1 MLIRLT
7 FFTCYLQVSE
17 TDALSNFVC
26 HKCWSMT
33 ESFHQL
39 YQNAKEVQQRFF
51 NKVVKSESDSPEIW
65 IDNTYQED
73 VDQPEYSN
81 TINSIK
87 VEPNS
92 KFFLIFL
99 DYIFFCIHSNF
110 P

>member
-1 MLIRLT
+1 
-7 FFTCYLQVSE
+7 
-17 TDALSNFVC
+17 
-26 HKCWSMT
+26 MT

-51 NKVVKSESDSPEIW
+51 NQVVKAESDSPEIW
-65 IDNTYQED
+65 IDNTYRED

-81 TINSIK
+81 TLNSIK

-99 DYIFFCIHSNF
+99 DYIFFVYTQIFHNRLQR
-110 P
+110 